1 MTRALTVALAWLAL
15 PASALAQ
22 EGAGG
27 RAALEAFSTD
37 LQAYSARFFQ
47 AVIGTD
53 GELLE
58 EGEGEVML
66 ATPDR
71 FRWRYEGDFPEL
83 IVADGERVW
92 QFDEA
97 LNQVTVRAQ
106 SSMAGDNPLQLL
118 TDISALDESFQL
130 VELGTIN
137 DLAYLELTALDVD
150 AQFERMVL
158 AFGNGALERLIL
170 EDAFGILA
178 GQTEPLRP
186 LCPDG
191 RQNRVEAHRTQ
202 FVQGQVAMLIDGHVA
217 VVSNLRRTEDFCEL
231 LAQPGFDL
239 DLVVVNSVLGQTA
252 GLDVAI

>member
-1 MTRALTVALAWLAL
+1 MRRSTTVSARSWRLHRPVTRALAIALAWLAL

-22 EGAGG
+22 DVAGG

-37 LQAYSARFFQ
+37 LQAYSARFSQ

-66 ATPDR
+66 ATPDH

-118 TDISALDESFQL
+118 TDISALDASFQL

-158 AFGNGALERLIL
+158 AFGDGALERLIL
-170 EDAFGILA
+170 EDAFG
-178 GQTEPLRP
+178 
-186 LCPDG
+186 
-191 RQNRVEAHRTQ
+191 
-202 FVQGQVAMLIDGHVA
+202 M
-217 VVSNLRRTEDFCEL
+217 RTEMRFQDGVRNPP
-231 LAQPGFDL
+231 LAADLFRFAPPPGVD
-239 DLVVVNSVLGQTA
+239 VVGEWPAAETP
-252 GLDVAI
+252 